1 MSRLG
6 RHCVAL
12 LLRMVHMSWFEV
24 LAWPYKAL
32 QFPKNSC
39 NVIRI
44 AIVVMVIVIKSSNSK
59 NNSND
64 NRDVLKNAE
73 VSVSWLLRLAV

>member
-1 MSRLG
+1 M
-6 RHCVAL
+6 
-12 LLRMVHMSWFEV
+12 
-24 LAWPYKAL
+24 AL
-32 QFPKNSC
+32 QSFTITTKNSC
-39 NVIRI
+39 NVLRI
-44 AIVVMVIVIKSSNSK
+44 AIVVMVIVIKSSNSSNNDSK